1 MLRRSTRMGSA
12 NSSLFNRAASSK
24 EVDKPSTLDQL
35 RKIYSKFHFQCRHC
49 GIPFSSH
56 ELKINIKTLL
66 NSERVHSLVPIYLSA
81 LTCMTCRS
89 TTCIGCGRQPTK
101 NKKNQVISLGT
112 FNSCCEQGR
121 LLVIWLALCQFDE
134 SELELQSR
142 RDNAKKSIV
151 LRSTHDSGVG
161 YARGYSE
168 DGDDEDLAIIE
179 RNEDSDGPMISTL
192 IFLNSILPTGSSI
205 SPPTCPSDE

>member
-1 MLRRSTRMGSA
+1 
-12 NSSLFNRAASSK
+12 
-24 EVDKPSTLDQL
+24 
-35 RKIYSKFHFQCRHC
+35 
-49 GIPFSSH
+49 
-56 ELKINIKTLL
+56 
-66 NSERVHSLVPIYLSA
+66 
-81 LTCMTCRS
+81 
-89 TTCIGCGRQPTK
+89 
-101 NKKNQVISLGT
+101 
-112 FNSCCEQGR
+112 
-121 LLVIWLALCQFDE
+121 LVIWLALCQFDE